1 MKLKQSM
8 NLLLIAL
15 FISAFQGALTH
26 FTGHTMVNLSKCQ
39 VCEHTKNLETQH
51 HETPLSNFY
60 TSTRTF
66 TAQLEQL
73 IVVNTPIDITQSI
86 ASKDVDYLGLKHLN
100 VQILPLGFNATAPPY
115 IFS

>member
-15 FISAFQGALTH
+15 FISAFQGTLTH
-26 FTGHTMVNLSKCQ
+26 FTEHTIANISECQ
-39 VCEHTKNLETQH
+39 VCEHTKNLDTQH

-66 TAQLEQL
+66 TTQLEQL
-73 IVVNTPIDITQSI
+73 IVVNTPVDLTQSVAI
-86 ASKDVDYLGLKHLN
+86 KRVDLMGLKVLK
-100 VQILPLGFNATAPPY
+100 VRDLPLGFNATAPPY